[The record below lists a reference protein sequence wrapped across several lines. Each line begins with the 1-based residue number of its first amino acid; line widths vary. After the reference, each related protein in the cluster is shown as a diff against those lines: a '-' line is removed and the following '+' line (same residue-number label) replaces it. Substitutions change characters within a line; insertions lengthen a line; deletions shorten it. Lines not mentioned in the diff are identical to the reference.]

1 MSDTA
6 SLREAVEQFKFNSRP
21 SSSNGSESATVKDI
35 KTLIKNTA
43 KVLYQIIDE
52 IDALESR

>member
-21 SSSNGSESATVKDI
+21 SSSNGSEPATVKDI
-35 KTLIKNTA
+35 KTLIENTA
-43 KVLYQIIDE
+43 EVLYQIIDE

>member
-21 SSSNGSESATVKDI
+21 SSSNGSEPATVKDI

-43 KVLYQIIDE
+43 EVLYQIIDE

>member
-6 SLREAVEQFKFNSRP
+6 SLREAVEHFKFNSRP
-21 SSSNGSESATVKDI
+21 SSSNGSEPATVKDI

-43 KVLYQIIDE
+43 
-52 IDALESR
+52 

>member
-6 SLREAVEQFKFNSRP
+6 SLREAVEQFEFNSRP
-21 SSSNGSESATVKDI
+21 SSSNGSEPATVKDI

-43 KVLYQIIDE
+43 EVLYQIIDE

>member
-6 SLREAVEQFKFNSRP
+6 SLRAAVEQFKFNSRP
-21 SSSNGSESATVKDI
+21 SSSNGSEPATVKDI
-35 KTLIKNTA
+35 KTLIENTA

>member
-21 SSSNGSESATVKDI
+21 SSSNGSEPATVKDI

-43 KVLYQIIDE
+43 TVLYQIIDE

>member
-21 SSSNGSESATVKDI
+21 SSSNGSEPATVKDI
-35 KTLIKNTA
+35 KTLIENTA